1 MALDQE
7 FSGTFSSLV
16 PPGGRTPTTTTPTAT
31 PHGLGTHLR
40 YFWYY
45 LVLLDAACYGSVT
58 MHTLWERMGVLQ
70 FVSNGILFLVL
81 I

>member
-16 PPGGRTPTTTTPTAT
+16 PPGGRTPTTAAPTTT
-31 PHGLGTHLR
+31 PHGLDVHIYGTTK
-40 YFWYY
+40 YFIGCC
-45 LVLLDAACYGSVT
+45 LLWLCHHAHIVGKD
-58 MHTLWERMGVLQ
+58 GVLQ
-70 FVSNGILFLVL
+70 FVSDGILFLVL